1 MYFAFIAA
9 RASQAGEDDAS
20 ETRGKNAEE
29 AEEQNHLTDTPQS
42 KLDIQDEDSSSCT
55 DSVQ

>member
-1 MYFAFIAA
+1 VYLAFIAA
-9 RASQAGEDDAS
+9 CASQAGEDDAS

-42 KLDIQDEDSSSCT
+42 KLDSQDEDSSSCT

>member
-1 MYFAFIAA
+1 VYSEYLGFIAA
-9 RASQAGEDDAS
+9 RASQAGEDYAS

-29 AEEQNHLTDTPQS
+29 ENHLTDTPQS
-42 KLDIQDEDSSSCT
+42 KLDIQDEDSMSCT